1 MKIDLKQAGE
11 LSVSIGK
18 EFPRVMVTCRQA
30 KDIFGFPEKEER
42 KIKDE
47 DWMIM
52 FDDMDYNDEPKIYKL
67 TEVANNFDDLQ
78 ELAGAI
84 IGIYCYDNPVSGKSR
99 HYIEELLEKGYNSF
113 KDRIK
118 VRLISDMSTAVDE
131 LPENIYVKHV
141 DSSDEKNMDMYM
153 ILVIDFA
160 DISYKYASPYYVILQ
175 KDMLPESTSI
185 DALFAQAMENTIK
198 ATQLNDISYRL
209 ETGFTE
215 EEISNLRTDIRKLL
229 NEKTEAMPDD
239 DSKDPNDNWD
249 SYESDWDKTKE
260 KDKEENKKSPDLAL
274 ENELL
279 ELENITEG
287 LFNTKIYDVSG
298 DQFASSVL
306 LDKGFVEKICDNLY
320 VRSAYIFI
328 KNAGY
333 GIIIPFDDMNSQE
346 YREAFFNDIIDT
358 DDLTEGIMTTNIYRY
373 TAMKGFEPIVQP
385 KEKES

>member
-30 KDIFGFPEKEER
+30 KNIFEFPEKEER

-78 ELAGAI
+78 ELASAI
-84 IGIYCYDNPVSGKSR
+84 IGIYCYDNPISGKSR
-99 HYIEELLEKGYNSF
+99 HYTEELLEKGYNSF

-118 VRLISDMSTAVDE
+118 VKLISDMSTAVDE

-160 DISYKYASPYYVILQ
+160 DISYKYADPYYVMLQ
-175 KDMLPESTSI
+175 KDMLPENTSV

-198 ATQLNDISYRL
+198 ATRLNDVSYRL

-215 EEISNLRTDIRKLL
+215 EEISNLRADIRKLL
-229 NEKTEAMPDD
+229 NEKTEAEAMPDD
-239 DSKDPNDNWD
+239 DSEDLNDNWD
-249 SYESDWDKTKE
+249 SYESDWDKIKIENKE
-260 KDKEENKKSPDLAL
+260 KNKKKLDPDSEAEGLTL
-274 ENELL
+274 ED
-279 ELENITEG
+279 ITEDF
-287 LFNTKIYDVSG
+287 FNTKIYEVSG
-298 DQFASSVL
+298 SQFAASAL
-306 LDKGFVEKICDNLY
+306 FDKAFVQKICDESHVHN
-320 VRSAYIFI
+320 AYIFI

-333 GIIIPFDDMNSQE
+333 GVIIPSNDTNTEE
-346 YREAFFNDIIDT
+346 YREAFLNDVF
-358 DDLTEGIMTTNIYRY
+358 DDSSEDIMTTNIYRY
-373 TAMKGFEPIVQP
+373 TVMKGFEPIVQL